1 MKHLLKDIRNY
12 HLDELKRGNEY
23 AFNIR
28 ETNGSYYNIVPSF
41 ELNYMLFN
49 EEDISLKTMTEIIYS
64 IITLANTS
72 DFKLNMINEN
82 EILSIE
88 FMYHR
93 NLYRVTGE
101 QVADQINIII
111 CINPKFAKNGGREL
125 CAVVYKNWTLLESF
139 SLDLFKSPSILEHFL
154 LSN

>member
-1 MKHLLKDIRNY
+1 M
-12 HLDELKRGNEY
+12 
-23 AFNIR
+23 
-28 ETNGSYYNIVPSF
+28 YN
-41 ELNYMLFN
+41 
-49 EEDISLKTMTEIIYS
+49 T
-64 IITLANTS
+64 
-72 DFKLNMINEN
+72 
-82 EILSIE
+82 
-88 FMYHR
+88 

-101 QVADQINIII
+101 QEADQINIII